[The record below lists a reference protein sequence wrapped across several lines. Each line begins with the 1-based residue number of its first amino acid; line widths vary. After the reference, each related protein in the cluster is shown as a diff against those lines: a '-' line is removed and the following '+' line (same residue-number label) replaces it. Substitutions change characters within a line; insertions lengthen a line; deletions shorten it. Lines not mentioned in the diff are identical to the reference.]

1 MANPDKGSD
10 KGPAQSTPESP
21 HDKLVK
27 RVFGRPEHAASHLRT
42 ILPSKLAER
51 VAWDTLKLE
60 PGSYVGSNMR
70 YLHTDSLFSTKLNDG
85 SDRLVLFYLFEH
97 QSTPDQL
104 MAARLYGYTGQA
116 VLSWLRRQTP
126 TPKRIPAVLSLVL
139 YDGKPTWTPPMDLIE
154 LFDLPEELREV
165 CRPYLP
171 SFRYILHDLWREQD
185 ADLRARPLSALIL
198 LTLLCLKHARSS
210 QDLAALLT
218 EWRDLFPL
226 VYAEPS
232 GRETLQ
238 FLMHYLLVVNKHVT
252 TEDLKR
258 GLAPAF
264 GDKFQ
269 QVEETIMST
278 GQQLIEKGLKKGLK
292 KGRQQGVQEGRHQE
306 RREVVQRLLSH
317 KFGPLPEAVSA
328 KLQTATAAQLAL
340 WLDRLLTVN
349 SLDEVFE

>member
-1 MANPDKGSD
+1 MASSDKGSD
-10 KGPAQSTPESP
+10 KGPGQSTPESP

-51 VAWDTLKLE
+51 VAWDTLKPE

-70 YLHTDSLFSTKLNDG
+70 YLHTDSLFSAKLNDG

-139 YDGKPTWTPPMDLIE
+139 YDGKLTWTPPMDLIE

-198 LTLLCLKHARSS
+198 LTFAVPQARS
-210 QDLAALLT
+210 QQPGPGGPPDRLA
-218 EWRDLFPL
+218 
-226 VYAEPS
+226 
-232 GRETLQ
+232 
-238 FLMHYLLVVNKHVT
+238 
-252 TEDLKR
+252 
-258 GLAPAF
+258 GL
-264 GDKFQ
+264 
-269 QVEETIMST
+269 
-278 GQQLIEKGLKKGLK
+278 
-292 KGRQQGVQEGRHQE
+292 
-306 RREVVQRLLSH
+306 
-317 KFGPLPEAVSA
+317 VSA
-328 KLQTATAAQLAL
+328 RLRRAQRPRNPTVFDAL
-340 WLDRLLTVN
+340 PAGGEQARNHRRSEARARSCVR
-349 SLDEVFE
+349 